1 MKNMLPRFLIF
12 PGLCLALGLT
22 LGYVIG
28 TWRGVRLAE
37 RRAAFRV
44 VSEAEASAL
53 YGRRVDVE
61 RSSGVNSLPAIRKQ
75 MPIAP

>member
-1 MKNMLPRFLIF
+1 MERLLPRFLIF

-37 RRAAFRV
+37 RRAAFVWFQKR
-44 VSEAEASAL
+44 
-53 YGRRVDVE
+53 RRVHFTDD
-61 RSSGVNSLPAIRKQ
+61 G
-75 MPIAP
+75 